1 MIPRPKQLEMMISV
15 MNHTEKGL
23 NDQQSVM
30 NHTEKGLNDQQS
42 VIEVIYK
49 IMLTE

>member
-1 MIPRPKQLEMMISV
+1 M